1 MPSHNEIKEWVER
14 ERAVRAERARPVM
27 MTAVADGIRAR
38 QVTEHPGWEMY
49 VQKLAALQDAAEQAA
64 RAGADAMVNAKDDAS
79 ERAARGMALRA
90 DGARGAFIQAL
101 SLIPDIL
108 RAADKARAELS
119 S

>member
-1 MPSHNEIKEWVER
+1 MPDHNTLKAFAE
-14 ERAVRAERARPVM
+14 AERARRVERQRP
-27 MTAVADGIRAR
+27 ALQQAAADGVRAR
-38 QVTEHPGWEMY
+38 QLTEHPGWEMY